1 LPEPHVYNGRN
12 VIIEILGLLEVRW
25 SGFGSPEETMEENI
39 KVDKT
44 LDIKGQVCP
53 YTFVRSKLTIEKM
66 NLGEVLEIILDHKPA
81 VENVPKSMENEGQK
95 VLKIAQTGEKEWHIF
110 VRKDKDRKKNT

>member
-1 LPEPHVYNGRN
+1 MSED
-12 VIIEILGLLEVRW
+12 
-25 SGFGSPEETMEENI
+25 I

-44 LDIKGQVCP
+44 LDIRGQVCP
-53 YTFVRSKLTIEKM
+53 YTFVRSKLAIEKM

-95 VLKIAQTGEKEWHIF
+95 VLSIDKTGEKEWRII
-110 VRKDKDRKKNT
+110 VRKEKEKKKT

>member
-1 LPEPHVYNGRN
+1 MRISNPKSEM
-12 VIIEILGLLEVRW
+12 EVMMAD
-25 SGFGSPEETMEENI
+25 EI

-66 NLGEVLEIILDHKPA
+66 NLGEVLEIITDHKPA
-81 VENVPKSMENEGQK
+81 SENVPKSMENEGQK
-95 VLKIAQTGEKEWHIF
+95 ILKIEQTSEKKSHIF
-110 VRKDKDRKKNT
+110 IRKDRKKKKT